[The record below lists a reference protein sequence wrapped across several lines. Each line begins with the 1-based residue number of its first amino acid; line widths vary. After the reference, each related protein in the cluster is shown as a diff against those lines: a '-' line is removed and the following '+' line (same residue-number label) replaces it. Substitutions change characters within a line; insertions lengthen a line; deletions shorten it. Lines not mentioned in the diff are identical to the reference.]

1 MSDKDTDGWDTL
13 KWEWTSPKELDRLE
27 KRHWRPTDIID
38 IEEVIEGIDKGV
50 KREKP

>member
-1 MSDKDTDGWDTL
+1 MKMSDIDWDTL

-27 KRHWRPTDIID
+27 KKHWRPTDIID
-38 IEEVIEGIDKGV
+38 IEEVIEGMDKGG